1 MYLTFNGA
9 CFLWK
14 RNKIGEIRNIRK
26 EFDKFDDEGGGIT
39 RLKSLFRA
47 KGIFIYRR
55 YLKKKRARFEL
66 VFHLPSISSFS
77 PLHLLFSFLLYI

>member
-39 RLKSLFRA
+39 RLKSLFRDFYIS
-47 KGIFIYRR
+47 KIS
-55 YLKKKRARFEL
+55 KKKRARFEL

-77 PLHLLFSFLLYI
+77 PLHPLFSFLLYI